1 MKKLLAFVLIL
12 SCLVST
18 AFFKNDKNL
27 LLEIESLTK
36 ICFVSDKKY
45 GDEGFEC
52 VQCGDWFF
60 NNCDKKYVKD
70 YYEKYKNQ
78 AKAIQY
84 YFKSEGED
92 EAKKLFDEIKKNLHF
107 EVVNEQNIEEMTI
120 YNGYSPIF
128 GGSVYAKNKKTNVQI
143 ALKNDGEMIVGN
155 PIILSGY

>member
-12 SCLVST
+12 SCLMST
-18 AFFKNDKNL
+18 AFFKNDKNP
-27 LLEIESLTK
+27 LLEIDLLTK

-45 GDEGFEC
+45 SDEGFES

-92 EAKKLFDEIKKNLHF
+92 EAKNLFNEIKNTLHF
-107 EVVNEQNIEEMTI
+107 EVVGEQNIEEMTV

-128 GGSVYAKNKKTNVQI
+128 GGNVYVKNKKTNVQI